1 VHVAAGYPTL
11 DRTIEELTRRG
22 FTESFRVVDGRLRAL
37 GTGETLKT
45 EDLVI
50 ADIQTTTVY
59 TRLTQSDLQK
69 VISEFD
75 KNYGDGNRDS
85 HFAPPTARKLWGQKL
100 NDFGVVAPTGSEPV
114 FQSRSRFR

>member
-1 VHVAAGYPTL
+1 MRIVEVHVAAGYPTL

-50 ADIQTTTVY
+50 RDYYRFAGTLTTW
-59 TRLTQSDLQK
+59 RLCTPL
-69 VISEFD
+69 
-75 KNYGDGNRDS
+75 R
-85 HFAPPTARKLWGQKL
+85 AR
-100 NDFGVVAPTGSEPV
+100 AAYEEY
-114 FQSRSRFR
+114 